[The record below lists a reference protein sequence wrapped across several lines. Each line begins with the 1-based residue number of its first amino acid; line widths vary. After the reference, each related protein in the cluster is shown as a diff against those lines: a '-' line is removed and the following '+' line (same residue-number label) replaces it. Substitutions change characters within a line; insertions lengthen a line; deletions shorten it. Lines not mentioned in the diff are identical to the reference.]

1 MASFLLEILLPIV
14 YSPECRNEINKL
26 YLKDLKMERRELE
39 YPRDYPLFSG
49 MEEHGPQDEYAEF
62 LVSAINDDAEALLE
76 QVEHLANV
84 EDVEMLLQIQQ
95 KLEALTR
102 EVKALQSH

>member
-1 MASFLLEILLPIV
+1 
-14 YSPECRNEINKL
+14 
-26 YLKDLKMERRELE
+26 MERRGLE
-39 YPRDYPLFSG
+39 YPTDYPLFSG

-84 EDVEMLLQIQQ
+84 EDVEMLLRIQQ
-95 KLEALTR
+95 RLERLTQ
-102 EVKALQSH
+102 EIKALQNK

>member
-1 MASFLLEILLPIV
+1 
-14 YSPECRNEINKL
+14 
-26 YLKDLKMERRELE
+26 MERRELE

-49 MEEHGPQDEYAEF
+49 MEEHGPQDVYAEF
-62 LVSAINDDAEALLE
+62 LVQAINYDTEELLEAVEGLADAE
-76 QVEHLANV
+76 
-84 EDVEMLLQIQQ
+84 DVDVLLQVQQ